1 MRMRHAEAPLPKKK
15 PRNDSVELDLRQVK
29 DILVPAE
36 VREQL
41 NAIMASLP
49 PEAREQ
55 IQWQVLYHKWLVD
68 TPHPDSRPLLKDMIE
83 AAANLM
89 ALIERFNLVSLAEAF
104 EEADLYFSPPLIERD
119 CDEEEIDLPVY
130 RDRIEHMLADQRD
143 LICWLD
149 VAIQRGDRDRPR
161 KTELPIKFVNKVAD
175 IIEGSTGTTI
185 RRSNNKDSPT
195 AMLRKIVDI
204 ANPDIGPGTIDEVLK
219 ARAKKRHGEINP

>member
-1 MRMRHAEAPLPKKK
+1 MRMRHAEASLPKRK
-15 PRNDSVELDLRQVK
+15 PRNDFVELDLRQVK

-36 VREQL
+36 VHEQL

-68 TPHPDSRPLLKDMIE
+68 TPHPDSQPLLKGMIE
-83 AAANLM
+83 AAANLV

-119 CDEEEIDLPVY
+119 FDEEEIDLPVY

-149 VAIQRGDRDRPR
+149 IAIQRGDRHRPR
-161 KTELPIKFVNKVAD
+161 KTEIPIKFVNKVAD

-185 RRSNNKDSPT
+185 GRSNNKDSPT

-204 ANPDIGPGTIDEVLK
+204 ANPDIGPGTIEEVLK
-219 ARAKKRHGEINP
+219 ARAKKRRGEINP